1 MARIKKKTT
10 DEMEVETIEKVV
22 QIRRV
27 TKVVKGGKKLSF
39 RAVVIIGNGK
49 GSVGVG
55 VGKSNEVVG
64 AIQKAGADAR
74 KHQIEIPMDRT
85 SIPHP
90 SVAQD
95 GASKVLLKPAPEG
108 SGIIAGGSVRA
119 VLEAAGLRDVVG
131 KSLGSDSPVNNARA
145 TINALSNLRTL
156 KDIAFLRGLKP
167 FEIINHVE
175 KQEV

>member
-1 MARIKKKTT
+1 MAKTKKKLSE
-10 DEMEVETIEKVV
+10 EMEVETIEKVI

-39 RAVVIIGNGK
+39 RAVVIVGNGK
-49 GSVGVG
+49 GIVGVG
-55 VGKSNEVVG
+55 LGKSNEVIG
-64 AIQKAGADAR
+64 AIQKAVVDA
-74 KHQIEIPMDRT
+74 KKNQIEVNMDRT
-85 SIPHP
+85 TIPHP
-90 SVAQD
+90 SIAKD
-95 GASKVLLKPAPEG
+95 GASKVLIKPAPEG

-131 KSLGSDSPVNNARA
+131 KSLGSDSPINNARA
-145 TINALSNLRTL
+145 TISALSKLKSLR
-156 KDIAFLRGLKP
+156 DIAYLRGKKP